1 MPITRIPITQPWMAA
16 VMLPLGLL
24 TLSRPAM
31 AEAPAIYYAWQSATV
46 SQAECLGQA
55 SQALTAQQLA
65 TSQTDLTSVAGRGED
80 ATAVFVCLQGVNAT
94 MVMVIVASP
103 SQDRSMALRDALKQA
118 F

>member
-1 MPITRIPITQPWMAA
+1 MPITRMPITRQWMAA

-65 TSQTDLTSVAGRGED
+65 TSQTDLTSVAGQGEGV
-80 ATAVFVCLQGVNAT
+80 TAVFVCLQGVDAT
-94 MVMVIVASP
+94 LVMVIVASP
-103 SQDRSMALRDALKQA
+103 SQDRAMALRQALKQA